1 MDLRHLTG
9 RVNPIDPVQ
18 KPVQSTPV
26 QAPLSP
32 SGETFAQI
40 LERAQQGN
48 RTLQFSG
55 HALKRLE
62 DRNIQLNETDLM
74 RINEAVNRAAEKGS
88 RDTLVLDGEHAFVVN
103 VPNRTVITAVDQME
117 LRDRVFTQIDS
128 AVLTKPNL

>member
-18 KPVQSTPV
+18 KPVDRQPI

-32 SGETFAQI
+32 SGENFAQI
-40 LERAQQGN
+40 LERVQQGN

-62 DRNIQLNETDLM
+62 DRNIQLDETDLV

-88 RDTLVLDGEHAFVVN
+88 RETLVLDGEHAYVVN
-103 VPNRTVITAVDQME
+103 VQNRTVITAVDQME

-128 AVLTKPNL
+128 AVLTR